1 MPPRST
7 AFGVFD
13 TGFGMAWFLGS
24 WPMGVLYDVSLTGL
38 IIFSM
43 LFQLASL
50 PVVPHERSVATTR
63 GGLEA
68 TDGVGRH
75 RPRPR
80 TDDLKLSRLPAMRFT
95 TPASLNE
102 CATDRPANCH
112 GS

>member
-63 GGLEA
+63 GGSEA
-68 TDGVGRH
+68 PDGVGRH

-80 TDDLKLSRLPAMRFT
+80 TDRPEAFEAACNALHDTGLSK
-95 TPASLNE
+95 E
-102 CATDRPANCH
+102 YATDRPANCH